1 MTQLDRFKLD
11 IKLYPER
18 FMSTARLLE
27 NHALPDIDYNVVSQE
42 PFVKA
47 AKELLG
53 EYGCYPMI
61 AYGTMQIGEAFRN
74 VCRTHGLEYDE
85 YNEIAKE
92 IENYINDNKW
102 KPFIDEANKYV
113 DTVVSASIHPCA
125 YLLDNKNLQEE
136 YGVVRIGDNICAMIT
151 SGEADEYKMLKDD
164 FLLVTVYKLIDET
177 FKLIGKPIITC
188 LLYTSDAAD
197 E

>member
-1 MTQLDRFKLD
+1 MASTYYHQYEFLFLLQLHYIHRTQLDRFKLN

-85 YNEIAKE
+85 YNE
-92 IENYINDNKW
+92 
-102 KPFIDEANKYV
+102 V
-113 DTVVSASIHPCA
+113 
-125 YLLDNKNLQEE
+125 
-136 YGVVRIGDNICAMIT
+136 
-151 SGEADEYKMLKDD
+151 
-164 FLLVTVYKLIDET
+164 
-177 FKLIGKPIITC
+177 
-188 LLYTSDAAD
+188 
-197 E
+197 